1 MARPPDEPNEIEE
14 FLRRAEREFGR
25 RPDLNEEELPPSPPP
40 RAPLPRPVVTYSLL
54 WAIGIIYLLSCVLSG
69 SFFQPA
75 FPVLVA
81 LGAKVNERIAAGEGW
96 RLMTATFLH
105 ANLIHIFF
113 NGYALSVLGPESERF
128 YGHGRF
134 LALYLLSGLGGS
146 IASYALSPAPAVGA
160 SGAVFGLIGGLGMF
174 YYLNRQALGQFGR
187 NQVQGIAAI
196 AFINL
201 LIGFAA
207 QGVID
212 NWGHIGGLVSG
223 VVIGLALAPRLT
235 IDLRFFPPLIIRR
248 FPAQSWLWVI
258 AIALVM
264 LVVAQLVRPA

>member
-1 MARPPDEPNEIEE
+1 MARPPNEPDEIEE

-25 RPDLNEEELPPSPPP
+25 RSDVPDEPP
-40 RAPLPRPVVTYSLL
+40 RPAPLLPPRPVVTYSLL
-54 WAIGIIYLLSCVLSG
+54 WAIGIMYVLTSALSG
-69 SFFQPA
+69 SVFQPA

-81 LGAKVNERIAAGEGW
+81 LGAKVNERIANGEVW
-96 RLMTATFLH
+96 RLLTAVFLH

-113 NGYALSVLGPESERF
+113 NGYALSVLGPETERF

-134 LALYLLSGLGGS
+134 LALYMLSGLGGS

-160 SGAVFGLIGGLGMF
+160 SGAIFGLIGGLGIF
-174 YYLNRQALGQFGR
+174 YYLNRQALGEFGR
-187 NQVQGIAAI
+187 NQVRGIVAI

-212 NWGHIGGLVSG
+212 NWGHLGGLVSG
-223 VVIGLALAPRLT
+223 VLIGMALSPRLT
-235 IDLRFFPPLIIRR
+235 IDLRFFPPLLIRR
-248 FPAQSWLWVI
+248 FPVQGWLWAM
-258 AIALVM
+258 AITLVM
-264 LVVAQLVRPA
+264 MAIVRLVTPA